1 MKLFFFLV
9 AFCLVSFRFYMSWSG
24 KDEERRGISESNMI
38 VKSGNFIEKIKY
50 SGKFELADDET
61 QFKQISPGG
70 YFKYQ
75 KNDIKVEAESN
86 LRGSIDYTIY
96 DGKNNLSPEGAGKE
110 LLTEAVKEMIY
121 WGFDAEPRMERVY
134 QKGGA
139 AALLREVDS
148 VKTDQVKILYLN
160 RLFGVDSL
168 VPELLPLIIT
178 KVGSMGSDQDKMMFL
193 TRINRDQLMNH
204 QIDSAYFAIVE
215 KIGSD
220 MEKVNALQHL
230 LKEDSLTDSM
240 VYKILVIGSSL
251 GSDMDKATVYNQ
263 LIEKKLLHGSLT
275 ENLIYYVSL
284 MGSDMDKVQTYSKL
298 ISENELTEDQ
308 WVILEEK
315 IPSLGS
321 DMDKS
326 NLLVEIAGKMPK
338 TELVRAGYM
347 KAAKSISDDSDYG
360 KAIRALN

>member
-1 MKLFFFLV
+1 T
-9 AFCLVSFRFYMSWSG
+9 Y
-24 KDEERRGISESNMI
+24 
-38 VKSGNFIEKIKY
+38 
-50 SGKFELADDET
+50 
-61 QFKQISPGG
+61 FKHISPGG

-110 LLTEAVKEMIY
+110 LLSEAVKEMIY

-160 RLFGVDSL
+160 RLFAIDSL
-168 VPELLPLIIT
+168 VPDLLPVIIT

-193 TRINRDQLMNH
+193 TRISKAQLMNH

-220 MEKVNALQHL
+220 MEKVNALQHVI
-230 LKEDSLTDSM
+230 KEDS
-240 VYKILVIGSSL
+240 
-251 GSDMDKATVYNQ
+251 
-263 LIEKKLLHGSLT
+263 
-275 ENLIYYVSL
+275 
-284 MGSDMDKVQTYSKL
+284 
-298 ISENELTEDQ
+298 
-308 WVILEEK
+308 
-315 IPSLGS
+315 
-321 DMDKS
+321 
-326 NLLVEIAGKMPK
+326 
-338 TELVRAGYM
+338 
-347 KAAKSISDDSDYG
+347 
-360 KAIRALN
+360 